1 VIQQEKCSLNSSDG
15 KPEDAALIRQG
26 FALSELFSSWPN
38 ELLER
43 VLPASRLRRYVR
55 ADLVHSEAVSEPE
68 ILVVVAGHI
77 MVERISPEGSHAP
90 ITILGPGFVV
100 GVSRGLNPNDEPLH
114 SYRAH
119 GDSVVI
125 HLPAPVV
132 FRMLGSEVLLWK
144 SMARALSRQHRQIV
158 ATVLDQLTGSTR
170 RRLAAAIGG
179 LVRIY
184 GVEDVSRRLR
194 LRLSQD
200 DLAAMLQVTRRSI
213 NKEMRTL
220 EDMALIRSE
229 YNGVIVLD
237 LPALRKLGQSM
248 AQFDA

>member
-1 VIQQEKCSLNSSDG
+1 
-15 KPEDAALIRQG
+15 
-26 FALSELFSSWPN
+26 
-38 ELLER
+38 
-43 VLPASRLRRYVR
+43 
-55 ADLVHSEAVSEPE
+55 
-68 ILVVVAGHI
+68 
-77 MVERISPEGSHAP
+77 
-90 ITILGPGFVV
+90 
-100 GVSRGLNPNDEPLH
+100 
-114 SYRAH
+114 
-119 GDSVVI
+119 
-125 HLPAPVV
+125 
-132 FRMLGSEVLLWK
+132 
-144 SMARALSRQHRQIV
+144 
-158 ATVLDQLTGSTR
+158 
-170 RRLAAAIGG
+170 
-179 LVRIY
+179 VRIY